1 MMGCWDTKPKT
12 EEQIK
17 AQMQTMLKHPLYV
30 KFFKVPQDGDSV
42 FLKELD
48 EPIDYLRLIE

>member
-1 MMGCWDTKPKT
+1 MGCWDTKPKT

-17 AQMQTMLKHPLYV
+17 AQMEAMLKHPLYV
-30 KFFKVPQDGDSV
+30 KLFKIPETTSTDV
-42 FLKELD
+42 LKELD